1 MDGIT
6 KAGEGIDGVTWNI
19 LGQTYRPVARTGNS
33 FAFHTL
39 FPDGTFVPPHVHP
52 TQDEF
57 VHVLSG
63 RFDLMLDGRPATLE
77 AGGTVQLPKGVPHG
91 IFNKSGADVTALF
104 WVSPSERLY
113 ELFTQLHNLADP
125 AEVVRVAAE
134 YNVNFLPPPPG

>member
-1 MDGIT
+1 
-6 KAGEGIDGVTWNI
+6 
-19 LGQTYRPVARTGNS
+19 
-33 FAFHTL
+33 
-39 FPDGTFVPPHVHP
+39 
-52 TQDEF
+52 
-57 VHVLSG
+57 
-63 RFDLMLDGRPATLE
+63 
-77 AGGTVQLPKGVPHG
+77 VQLPKGVPHG